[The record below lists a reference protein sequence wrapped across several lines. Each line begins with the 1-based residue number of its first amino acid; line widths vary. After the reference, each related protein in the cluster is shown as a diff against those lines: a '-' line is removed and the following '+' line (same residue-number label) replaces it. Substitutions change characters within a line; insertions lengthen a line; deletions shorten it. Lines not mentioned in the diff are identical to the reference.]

1 MNVIKATV
9 LGICIS
15 LIVIGMFI
23 RLIPKCKNEKGM
35 RYLLSLVVLLIII
48 TPFNKSFALNF
59 SMPEIGI
66 ESSDS
71 IDTESYNTGI
81 VNSLAQVLEK
91 NVSQFLTDEGIDCYS
106 VDILIQEGTN
116 GKEICGIDV
125 RVKSGYNPEEIKTLV
140 YKKFDLPVNVEFGG

>member
-23 RLIPKCKNEKGM
+23 KLIPKCKNEKGM

-59 SMPEIGI
+59 SLPEIEDESLYYNNSEFYNKSMVNALTQVLNNDVSEFLNNEGI
-66 ESSDS
+66 EYYS
-71 IDTESYNTGI
+71 INILTEET
-81 VNSLAQVLEK
+81 
-91 NVSQFLTDEGIDCYS
+91 
-106 VDILIQEGTN
+106 TN
-116 GKEICGIDV
+116 GEKICGIDLKI
-125 RVKSGYNPEEIKTLV
+125 KSGYNPDEIEKIV
-140 YKKFDLPVNVEFGG
+140 NKRFDLPVNVEIGG